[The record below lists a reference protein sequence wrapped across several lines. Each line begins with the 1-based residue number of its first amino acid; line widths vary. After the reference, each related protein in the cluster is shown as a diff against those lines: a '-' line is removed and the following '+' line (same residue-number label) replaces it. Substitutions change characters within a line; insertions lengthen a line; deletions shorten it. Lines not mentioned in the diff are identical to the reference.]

1 MPKTPMI
8 PLGLKGLNTD
18 VPSHALPMDFFTGGN
33 NMRAH
38 NGALRGVNSFASETN
53 IVFTHT
59 TTPSG
64 IYAAVQFTP
73 TGSTYYNIIALA
85 KHGSG
90 DTWRV
95 KAFNQSGSA
104 TTTVTNGT
112 DVTSNTLAYSTT
124 HKPSMFIFNEC
135 LVLNTGNGKPMYLPA
150 QGATLRN
157 FEYDDEVSTMALL
170 SEPLGWIHNV
180 NGEAIYCSKLRPF
193 GGRLV
198 ALSLFGANGTY
209 NERSTVVFS
218 SPILTLGSLKS
229 LQWTATTENS
239 VADDIITE
247 TPGAVIDGGQ
257 LGSNFI
263 VYKNDSVL
271 AYAEVNSEPYVVG
284 RVIQTDDGIIA
295 SDCWAD
301 IGNNQ
306 HIVFGNRGVYIH
318 NGENQKQNVSKNKVQ
333 DALYNDLHEANKE
346 RCFLFRHERD
356 KETWICIP
364 TNGSS
369 EGCHKAYVYAEET
382 DTWYTRDL
390 ENYTNIFTTELSG
403 VVRIFANQATSSS
416 LQELHAT
423 NVVAGGT
430 TEFSNNAI
438 ETSAHTKTL
447 TAMYPTADAT
457 MQAGMIST
465 DKLGTS
471 ATITMKSFDPSS
483 DHKIDLRET
492 GRYFDLKLQVPST
505 TDVNITG
512 AEFEIKAR
520 GKR

>member
-1 MPKTPMI
+1 MI

-18 VPSHALPMDFFTGGN
+18 IPSHALSMDFFTGGT

-53 IVFTHT
+53 IVFTDT
-59 TTPSG
+59 TAPSG

-85 KHGSG
+85 KHGSAPE
-90 DTWRV
+90 WRV
-95 KAFNQSGSA
+95 KAYNQQGPA
-104 TTTVTNGT
+104 NVTIDNAAEVTTTQ
-112 DVTSNTLAYSTT
+112 LAYSTT
-124 HKPSMFIFNEC
+124 HKPSIFIFNEC
-135 LVLNTGNGKPMYLPA
+135 LILNTGNGKPVYISQQMGDLRDFERDDAKELPA
-150 QGATLRN
+150 
-157 FEYDDEVSTMALL
+157 LL
-170 SEPLGWIHNV
+170 DSPLGWIHNV
-180 NGEAIYCSKLRPF
+180 DGEAIHCSKLRPF

-218 SPILTLGSLKS
+218 SPVLTLGSLKS

-271 AYAEVNSEPYVVG
+271 AYTEVNAEPYVAG

-318 NGENQKQNVSKNKVQ
+318 NGENQKQNVSKNKIQ
-333 DALYNDLHEANKE
+333 DALYSDLHEAKKE
-346 RCFLFRHERD
+346 QCFVFRHERD

-364 TNGSS
+364 TDGSG
-369 EGCHKAYVYAEET
+369 EGCDKAYVYAEET
-382 DTWYTRDL
+382 DTWYTRSLD
-390 ENYTNIFTTELSG
+390 NYNSIFTTELDG
-403 VVRIFANQATSSS
+403 VVRIFATKPTSAN

-423 NVVAGGT
+423 NVVSGGT
-430 TEFSNNAI
+430 VEFSNNAI

-465 DKLGTS
+465 DKLGTAAS
-471 ATITMKSFDPSS
+471 ITMKSFDPSS

>member
-18 VPSHALPMDFFTGGN
+18 VPSHALSMENFTGGN

-95 KAFNQSGSA
+95 KAFNQNGSA

-112 DVTSNTLAYSTT
+112 DVTTGTLAHSTT

-157 FEYDDEVSTMALL
+157 FDSDDEVSTMAILND
-170 SEPLGWIHNV
+170 PLGWIPNV

-193 GGRLV
+193 GGRLA

-271 AYAEVNSEPYVVG
+271 AYTEINSEPYVVG

-318 NGENQKQNVSKNKVQ
+318 NGENQKQNVSKNKIQ
-333 DALYNDLHEANKE
+333 DALYNDLHEAKKE
-346 RCFLFRHERD
+346 QCFLFRHERD

-364 TNGSS
+364 TDGSG
-369 EGCHKAYVYAEET
+369 EGCDKAYVYAEET

-390 ENYTNIFTTELSG
+390 DNYTSIFTTEISG
-403 VVRIFANQATSSS
+403 VVRIFATKPTSAN